1 MTPAEPGFRL
11 EGALRDAA
19 DDELRRSESRY
30 RNIFESAAVALWEVN
45 FSLAKRRIEG
55 LVLDGMTDFAAYMV
69 EHPEFIREAMDLT
82 IAVDVNEAG
91 MRMLGARTKDELLG
105 PVGKVWPPE
114 SEPKFAQTMIAALE
128 RRPTFELETML
139 RTLSGRSI
147 DVLYS
152 VNYPPEA
159 LSLESIFVAFSDL
172 TARNQ
177 DHSALQKAQA
187 DLAHATRLTSLGEL
201 TASIAHE
208 ISQPLAGILS
218 NGQAGLR
225 WLKRGPPN
233 LEAAV
238 ASLDGVVAEAQRVAA
253 VIGGIRALAKKE
265 VPQDEDLCL
274 NLMIEET
281 LLLLRRELEHS
292 HIELDTDL
300 QTAMVPV
307 RVDRVQIQQV
317 LINLIM
323 NAAQAMIQSDG
334 PVRRL
339 IVATTM
345 NGDEVTVSIADTG
358 PGVDLALRDR
368 LFTAFVTNKAEGM
381 GLGLSLCASI
391 VDRHGGRIWA
401 DFDQPQGAT
410 FRFSLPRSDARG
422 QP

>member
-1 MTPAEPGFRL
+1 MTPAEPGLRL
-11 EGALRDAA
+11 EGALLDAV
-19 DDELRRSESRY
+19 DDELRRSEARY

-55 LVLDGMTDFAAYMV
+55 LARDGMTDFAAYMA

-91 MRMLGARTKDELLG
+91 MRMLGARTKEELLG

-114 SEPKFAQTMIAALE
+114 SEPKFAQTMVAAME
-128 RRPTFELETML
+128 RRPTFELETTL
-139 RTLSGRSI
+139 RALSGRNV

-177 DHSALQKAQA
+177 DHAALQKAQA
-187 DLAHATRLTSLGEL
+187 DLAHASRLASLGEL
-201 TASIAHE
+201 TASIIHE
-208 ISQPLAGILS
+208 ISQPLAGIKS
-218 NGQAGLR
+218 NAQAGLR
-225 WLKRGPPN
+225 WLRRERPDN
-233 LEAAV
+233 DAAI
-238 ASLDGVVAEAQRVAA
+238 ASLEGVVDGTKRTEA
-253 VIGGIRALAKKE
+253 VIGGIRALAKKQTLQ
-265 VPQDEDLCL
+265 PEDLCL
-274 NLMIEET
+274 NQVIEET
-281 LLLLRRELEHS
+281 LALLSRELERGRV
-292 HIELDTDL
+292 ELDTNL
-300 QTAMVPV
+300 QTEMVPV
-307 RVDRVQIQQV
+307 RADRVQIQQV

-323 NAAQAMIQSDG
+323 NAAQAMLQSDG
-334 PVRRL
+334 PGHRL

-345 NGDEVTVSIADTG
+345 GGDEVTVSVADTG
-358 PGVDLALRDR
+358 PGVDPALRDR
-368 LFTAFVTNKAEGM
+368 LFTAFVTNKTEGM

-401 DFDQPQGAT
+401 DLDQPQGAT
-410 FRFSLPRSDARG
+410 FRFSLPRCDARG